1 MYTIALVNQKGGVGK
16 STTAVNLS
24 AGLAKLGQKV
34 LLIDLDPQAHAT
46 VALGLDPKKCPATIY
61 SLLSGVAKPREVIK
75 PLSENLSIIPSTVNL
90 AGGEAELTWQQNPH
104 FILRNAMAEL
114 ADSEFKFCIVDSPPQ
129 LGFLNVNS
137 LAWVQHVMIPV
148 LCEFYALHGLS
159 LLVDTVERV
168 RAKLNPGLRITG
180 VIPCQFNARRAL
192 TREVLADLEKNLPGK
207 VFQSRIRVNVRL
219 AEAPSHGMS
228 VHDYAPDSNGAK
240 DYLSL
245 AREVYERLTGQQAP
259 EPVVK
264 VEPQVAVEI
273 EPPPP
278 GGWGPTWSAPVEVE
292 AEAAVAEAIV
302 EAATAPAPMVE
313 TVAVAEPSEAK
324 PEHSPVDPLADIMT
338 PEAEPAAVETS
349 AVTTEPVAEAA
360 AVQPAPVAEAPAVEA
375 VAAEAQPEP
384 AVSAVVE
391 APVAEAA
398 PVVEAPVVEAAAA
411 VAAVEAPVVEA
422 APVAEAAPVSEPVAV
437 AVTEEPKPESI
448 ERVGITLEPT
458 VIGLSAPEPVAEAA
472 PSSPAVAEDKPAL
485 EVAPVA
491 ADPYATDVVDEAPAT
506 ELSPVASAKEE
517 SAPVAVAEPVVVAE
531 PAPIEAAV
539 PVVEEPA
546 PAPVEA
552 EPVAAA
558 ADPYATDVEKPAPA
572 PSPEFVVPMSAT
584 PVKDL
589 PNAMPKPAER
599 PAMPGRYAIAGLKPI
614 VTARPPG
621 SATPLPEKKKG
632 LFGGGIFG
640 KLLKRD

>member
-46 VALGLDPKKCPATIY
+46 VALGLDPKRCPATIY
-61 SLLSGVAKPREVIK
+61 SLLSGAAKPREVIK
-75 PLSENLSIIPSTVNL
+75 PLNENLSIIPSTVNL

-114 ADSEFKFCIVDSPPQ
+114 ADSEFQFCIVDSPPQ

-159 LLVDTVERV
+159 LLVDTVDRV
-168 RAKLNPGLRITG
+168 RAKLNPGLRISG

-192 TREVLADLEKNLPGK
+192 TREVLADLEKNLPDK
-207 VFQSRIRVNVRL
+207 VFKTKIRVNVRL

-228 VHDYAPDSNGAK
+228 VHDYAPESNGAK
-240 DYLSL
+240 DYLNL
-245 AREVYERLTGQQAP
+245 AREVYERMTGQQAP

-264 VEPQVAVEI
+264 VEPAVAVEI

-292 AEAAVAEAIV
+292 AVAADAAPAVTEPVVAEA
-302 EAATAPAPMVE
+302 
-313 TVAVAEPSEAK
+313 K
-324 PEHSPVDPLADIMT
+324 LEHSPVDPLADIMQ
-338 PEAEPAAVETS
+338 PDPAPAAVEP
-349 AVTTEPVAEAA
+349 APA
-360 AVQPAPVAEAPAVEA
+360 AVQEAVVDAAPVAEAQAVEA
-375 VAAEAQPEP
+375 VTQAAPVVEAP
-384 AVSAVVE
+384 APVVE
-391 APVAEAA
+391 APVAEAVVETPVVVEAPAVVVEAPA
-398 PVVEAPVVEAAAA
+398 PVVEAPVAEAEP
-411 VAAVEAPVVEA
+411 VVVEAP
-422 APVAEAAPVSEPVAV
+422 APAIV
-437 AVTEEPKPESI
+437 VTEEPKPESI
-448 ERVGITLEPT
+448 ERVGIMMEPT
-458 VIGLSAPEPVAEAA
+458 VLNLPSPEPVA
-472 PSSPAVAEDKPAL
+472 VA
-485 EVAPVA
+485 A
-491 ADPYATDVVDEAPAT
+491 ADPYATDVAEAPA
-506 ELSPVASAKEE
+506 PVAA
-517 SAPVAVAEPVVVAE
+517 APEPVVVAE
-531 PAPIEAAV
+531 PAPVAEAA

-546 PAPVEA
+546 PAEPSFA
-552 EPVAAA
+552 DDSADRPVAAS
-558 ADPYATDVEKPAPA
+558 ADPYATDVPKPEPA
-572 PSPEFVVPMSAT
+572 TSPEFVVPMPPT

-589 PNAMPKPAER
+589 PNAMPAKAAEK

-621 SATPLPEKKKG
+621 SQTPLPEKKKG